1 MVQYTHII
9 LPICGMIVVSTIVWL
24 IWLRRHHT

>member
-9 LPICGMIVVSTIVWL
+9 KIK
-24 IWLRRHHT
+24 